1 MVIGTEYAIYAI
13 AGAIGGFVA
22 GLVRERGCIILPE
35 LRDRRVYLNSL
46 AGIIMGS
53 VSGIIGDATPI
64 NAFMWGLGGSVI
76 VPSLVEAVTEQFR
89 ASCKG
94 KDKQDR

>member
-1 MVIGTEYAIYAI
+1 MVIGTEYVIYAI

-22 GLVRERGCIILPE
+22 GLVRERGCITLPE

-76 VPSLVEAVTEQFR
+76 VPGLVEAVTEQFR
-89 ASCKG
+89 ASCK
-94 KDKQDR
+94 DKQDNQ